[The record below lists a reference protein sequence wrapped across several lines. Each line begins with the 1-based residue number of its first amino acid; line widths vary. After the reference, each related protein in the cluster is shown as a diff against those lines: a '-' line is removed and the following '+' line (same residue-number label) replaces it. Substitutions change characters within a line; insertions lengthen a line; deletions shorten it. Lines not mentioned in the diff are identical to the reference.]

1 MEERIKLVQKFFD
14 LEQDGILGKETRKS
28 LEIFQFVNNIEVS
41 GELDD
46 ETYYLIYDYLNIRQ
60 CFRHYLL
67 IFDKLY
73 VYKK

>member
-1 MEERIKLVQKFFD
+1 MEERIKLVQKLFD

-46 ETYYLIYDYLNIRQ
+46 ETYYLIYDYLNIR
-60 CFRHYLL
+60 
-67 IFDKLY
+67 
-73 VYKK
+73 

>member
-46 ETYYLIYDYLNIRQ
+46 ETYYLIYDYLNIR
-60 CFRHYLL
+60 
-67 IFDKLY
+67 
-73 VYKK
+73 